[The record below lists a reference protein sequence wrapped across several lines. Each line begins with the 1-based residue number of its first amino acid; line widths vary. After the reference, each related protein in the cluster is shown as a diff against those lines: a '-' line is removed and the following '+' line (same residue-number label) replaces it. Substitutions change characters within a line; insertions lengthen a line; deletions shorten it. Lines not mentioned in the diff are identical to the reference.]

1 MTKEQQM
8 RLIALQP
15 EDLEVISSHVQDSL
29 LRATDMAWRPRASS
43 FTMII
48 NRFDWSGAEAAA
60 AKRGRKP
67 FERRRAALNFDRVI
81 EVRRMNISQDDETVL
96 ELLAVLFEEEDAP
109 GGAISLVFAG
119 DAMIRL
125 IVECVEVQLED
136 LGAAWATKMR
146 PDHEEDGGE

>member
-1 MTKEQQM
+1 MTNDQQM
-8 RLIALQP
+8 RLIALEP

-29 LRATDMAWRPRASS
+29 LRATDMAWRPRAGS

-48 NRFDWSGAEAAA
+48 NRFDWSGAEDAA

-81 EVRRMNISQDDETVL
+81 EVRHMNIGQDDETVL
-96 ELLAVLFEEEDAP
+96 ELLAILFEEDEAP

-125 IVECVEVQLED
+125 IVECVEVQVED
-136 LGAAWATKMR
+136 LGAVWATKLR
-146 PDHEEDGGE
+146 PDHEMDDGA